1 MKIAITATG
10 DNLQASVDPRFGR
23 AQYFIILDPDTME
36 FEAISNTD
44 LNAAH
49 GAGIESGQLMSSNN
63 VKAVIT
69 GNVGPNAQQTLTAAG
84 FQIFHAGNISVA
96 QAVEDFKA
104 GKLQQIIQSGPAH
117 GGMGGGK

>member
-49 GAGIESGQLMSSNN
+49 GAGIQSGQLMSSNN

-69 GNVGPNAQQTLTAAG
+69 RNVGPNAQQIL
-84 FQIFHAGNISVA
+84 
-96 QAVEDFKA
+96 D
-104 GKLQQIIQSGPAH
+104 
-117 GGMGGGK
+117 